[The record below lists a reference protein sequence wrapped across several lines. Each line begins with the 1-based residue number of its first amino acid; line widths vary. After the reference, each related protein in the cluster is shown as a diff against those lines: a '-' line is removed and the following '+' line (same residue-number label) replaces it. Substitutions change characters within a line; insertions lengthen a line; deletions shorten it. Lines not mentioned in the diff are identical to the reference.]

1 MSKED
6 EKQSGSASSQQT
18 LSSTPTLAP
27 ATGAADVKSPD
38 HDHEKQE
45 PGPPE
50 VPGAPFPEGG
60 VRAWSAV
67 VGAWLAGQHRSH
79 LARREG

>member
-6 EKQSGSASSQQT
+6 HKSVGPGSSEPAQSTTS
-18 LSSTPTLAP
+18 TLAP

-38 HDHEKQE
+38 QDREKQE
-45 PGPPE
+45 SRPAE

-60 VRAWSAV
+60 LRAWAAV
-67 VGAWLAGQHRSH
+67 NGAWLVGM
-79 LARREG
+79 